1 MITGSLRAPLFTS
14 RKYGRGL
21 SGEERHMVRITTY
34 GNVASL
40 FTWPR
45 ETNPEQRIKRAVAAV
60 HAMADAIVLHE
71 VR

>member
-1 MITGSLRAPLFTS
+1 
-14 RKYGRGL
+14 
-21 SGEERHMVRITTY
+21 MVRITTY